1 VDEVNA
7 LILESVNAWKN
18 YRGFNTPGFYP
29 FIAHKF
35 STGWAV
41 KSVKKKKSVAAQF
54 AVKYK
59 SETYCWTQKL
69 NREEYGV
76 GQYWVLLAFVKE

>member
-1 VDEVNA
+1 V
-7 LILESVNAWKN
+7 W
-18 YRGFNTPGFYP
+18 
-29 FIAHKF
+29 
-35 STGWAV
+35 
-41 KSVKKKKSVAAQF
+41 KKKKSVAAQF

-69 NREEYGV
+69 KREEYGV